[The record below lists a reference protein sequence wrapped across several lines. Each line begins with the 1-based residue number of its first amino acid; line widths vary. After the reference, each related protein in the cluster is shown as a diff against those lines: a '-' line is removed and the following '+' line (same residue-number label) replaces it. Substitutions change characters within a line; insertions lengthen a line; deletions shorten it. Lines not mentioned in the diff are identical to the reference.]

1 MCYLNTY
8 CKVHFVRIPVG
19 KESRNMKEKEQLN
32 LNRMIPKAG
41 AAIVTVTVFLFAV
54 FLIINF
60 SMGSYFVCL
69 ILPIGFIMMTAGL
82 YNECEGDRKVAANIG
97 LILAAVY
104 AAFIML
110 VYFSQLTTVKNEQLN
125 EQAAKLLEFGKFG
138 LIFNYDLLGYGVMA
152 LSTFFTGLSMKP
164 DNKTDKWLKALL
176 MIHGVFFFS
185 CTFMPITGMFAKIS
199 SGGDGIGGRLAL
211 VAWCVYFLPVGIL
224 SFLHFRK
231 R

>member
-1 MCYLNTY
+1 MDLN
-8 CKVHFVRIPVG
+8 KVLAKVG
-19 KESRNMKEKEQLN
+19 SS
-32 LNRMIPKAG
+32 
-41 AAIVTVTVFLFAV
+41 IVTVTVFLFAV

-82 YNECEGDRKVAANIG
+82 QGECEIERKVAANIG

-104 AAFIML
+104 ATFIML
-110 VYFSQLTTVKNEQLN
+110 VYFSQLTTVNNEQLN
-125 EQAAKLLEFGKFG
+125 EQASKLLEFGKFG

-164 DNKTDKWLKALL
+164 NNKTDKWLKALL

-185 CTFMPITGMFAKIS
+185 CTFMPITGMFAKMS

-224 SFLHFRK
+224 SFFHFRK
-231 R
+231 K

>member
-1 MCYLNTY
+1 M
-8 CKVHFVRIPVG
+8 
-19 KESRNMKEKEQLN
+19 N
-32 LNRMIPKAG
+32 LNKMISKVG
-41 AAIVTVTVFLFAV
+41 SAIVTVTVFLFAV

-82 YNECEGDRKVAANIG
+82 HNECENDRKVAANIG
-97 LILAAVY
+97 LNLAAVY
-104 AAFIML
+104 ATFIML
-110 VYFSQLTTVKNEQLN
+110 VYFSQLTTVNNEQLN
-125 EQAAKLLEFGKFG
+125 EQAAKLLEFNKYG

-176 MIHGVFFFS
+176 MIHGVFYFS
-185 CTFMPITGMFAKIS
+185 CTFMPMTGMFAKMS

-211 VAWCVYFLPVGIL
+211 VAWCVYFLPIGIL
-224 SFLHFRK
+224 SFLHFKK